1 MTIKAIAEAANA
13 QVVGLAAQAATN
25 ASEIDRVLT
34 DCRTF
39 VAQTGVESEA
49 AKLKLTQEVEALQI
63 RFRETVQFVDG
74 VPDNVAGLNSK
85 LEAIT
90 NWLAQ
95 NQLVDTASN
104 LAALQVKHDTMQ
116 ENADRRFRA
125 LSTEISV
132 TRSAVGSG
140 AGNGGQGS
148 AWVENDRNGVKPTTA
163 RWKKWRRDFEGFI
176 DTIGPS

>member
-1 MTIKAIAEAANA
+1 MAAKEWTEAELRDLIAIEVSTGNTMQVLNNCIANGSLTTAIKAIAEAANT

-39 VAQTGVESEA
+39 VEQTGVESKA
-49 AKLKLTQEVEALQI
+49 SKLKLTQEVEALQI
-63 RFRETVQFVDG
+63 RFRDVDQFVDG
-74 VPDNVAGLNSK
+74 VPDKVIGLNTK

-95 NQLVDTASN
+95 NQLVDTATN

-116 ENADRRFRA
+116 ESADRRFRE
-125 LSTEISV
+125 LSAES
-132 TRSAVGSG
+132 
-140 AGNGGQGS
+140 
-148 AWVENDRNGVKPTTA
+148 
-163 RWKKWRRDFEGFI
+163 
-176 DTIGPS
+176 